1 MPDILSSSDELL
13 VIRTDFSAP
22 PAWAAIR
29 ATLGPVVDNEW
40 ILEDDEGEFIAP
52 VQYLD
57 DPAYEGATA
66 EELLALLPEE
76 YDLAFFVV
84 VDEVAVRSPEMPLL
98 LVDLR
103 EERGRQMRVVATELY
118 SIEANLSIGN
128 MDFAEFADAM
138 DEDGVFRGF

>member
-1 MPDILSSSDELL
+1 MPDILSSSYELL

-22 PAWAAIR
+22 QAWAAVR
-29 ATLGPVVDNEW
+29 ATIGSMVDNEW
-40 ILEDDEGEFIAP
+40 ILEDDEGEFVAP

-66 EELLALLPEE
+66 EEILALLPEE
-76 YDLAFFVV
+76 YDPAFFVV
-84 VDEVAVRSPEMPLL
+84 VDEVAVRLPEMPLL

-103 EERGRQMRVVATELY
+103 VERGRQMRVIATELY

-138 DEDGVFRGF
+138 DEEGIFRGF